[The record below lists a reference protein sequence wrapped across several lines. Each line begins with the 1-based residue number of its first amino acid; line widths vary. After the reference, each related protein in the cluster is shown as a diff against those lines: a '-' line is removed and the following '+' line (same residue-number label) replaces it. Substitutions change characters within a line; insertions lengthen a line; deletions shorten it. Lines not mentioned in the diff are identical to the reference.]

1 MALLTFTSA
10 ELIAAF
16 PWEGKGRIKRVRE
29 SGFPNDTVEFWAECA
44 GYLEDIPQLA
54 VQIAILIIQG
64 GADGQEELFF
74 CIALSVV
81 TVIVRVVL
89 RRSL

>member
-1 MALLTFTSA
+1 MSLLTFTSA

-16 PWEGKGRIKRVRE
+16 PWSREKE

-81 TVIVRVVL
+81 TIIVRVVL
-89 RRSL
+89 RRIL

>member
-1 MALLTFTSA
+1 M
-10 ELIAAF
+10 
-16 PWEGKGRIKRVRE
+16 RE

-54 VQIAILIIQG
+54 IQIAVLTIQG

-81 TVIVRVVL
+81 TIIVRVVL
-89 RRSL
+89 RRIL